1 MMRNRSARAARVLLG
16 AAALAFGLAAATDET
31 SRFLERHWSDP
42 IAPQG
47 KPPAAFSAIE
57 ASLDPQACGSC
68 HPRQLEDWR
77 TSLHSRAIGPG
88 ILWQFHVMGQEHAN
102 ACMRCHAPLAEQKAL
117 LAIERGWANAPAA
130 PRPGYVPAD
139 LHRQGLVCAACHVRR
154 HERFGPPAR
163 EGAAK
168 GPIPHGGFTASAAF
182 GDSRFCSSCH
192 QFPPS
197 GPSLNGKPLENTHE
211 EWRGS
216 PAAREGRSC
225 QACHMPD
232 RRHLWRGIHDRE
244 MTRQALA
251 ISFDVGGG
259 RARARLANV
268 GAGHHFPTYVV
279 PEVVATL
286 QLVEA
291 GGGVLAELARKVIA
305 RRVDLRLTEELFDT
319 RIPAGGEVRLEA
331 TLPTSAPTGSRV
343 ELVVRV
349 DPASHYQRTFADA
362 QARQRLSPEAAALLA
377 QALAR
382 AKAGAY
388 ELHRES
394 RPLPAR

>member
-1 MMRNRSARAARVLLG
+1 
-16 AAALAFGLAAATDET
+16 
-31 SRFLERHWSDP
+31 
-42 IAPQG
+42 
-47 KPPAAFSAIE
+47 
-57 ASLDPQACGSC
+57 
-68 HPRQLEDWR
+68 
-77 TSLHSRAIGPG
+77 
-88 ILWQFHVMGQEHAN
+88 
-102 ACMRCHAPLAEQKAL
+102 
-117 LAIERGWANAPAA
+117 
-130 PRPGYVPAD
+130 VPAD

-154 HERFGPPAR
+154 HARFGPPAR
-163 EGAAK
+163 EDAAK
-168 GPIPHGGFTASAAF
+168 GPLPHGGFTASAAF

-197 GPSLNGKPLENTHE
+197 GPSLNGKPLENTYE

-216 PAAREGRSC
+216 PAAKDGRSC

-232 RRHLWRGIHDRE
+232 RRHLWRGIHDRD
-244 MTRQALA
+244 MARQALA
-251 ISFDVGGG
+251 ISLEVGGG
-259 RARARLANV
+259 RARVRLANV

-286 QLVEA
+286 QLVDA
-291 GGGVLAELARKVIA
+291 GGGVRAELARKVIA
-305 RRVDLRLTEELFDT
+305 RRIDLRLTEELFDT
-319 RIPAGGEVRLEA
+319 RIPAGGEARLEA
-331 TLPTSAPTGSRV
+331 ALPASAPAGSRV

-362 QARQRLSPEAAALLA
+362 LARQRLSPEAATLLR

-382 AKAGAY
+382 AAASAY